1 MSDLKPSAPKPH
13 DPRTPSVSVDDVR
26 EQYAAALTGDPH
38 LVERDENGEE
48 IAVTDELAVELA
60 RYEAAYGVL
69 ASALQDGE

>member
-13 DPRTPSVSVDDVR
+13 DPRTASVSVDDVR
-26 EQYAAALTGDPH
+26 EQYAVALTDDPH

-48 IAVTDELAVELA
+48 VVVTDELAVELA